1 METAY
6 RSIFD
11 CARRETFEETGLDV
25 KLLRIVYIREF
36 IDEDSIMSLIN
47 ALSLQNYEAETLATI
62 PKEDDRWEKL
72 KNYSA

>member
-36 IDEDSIMSLIN
+36 IDEGNDTHYNETDVIADIVFRLLSIVL
-47 ALSLQNYEAETLATI
+47 
-62 PKEDDRWEKL
+62 RKL
-72 KNYSA
+72 